1 MRFVLTALLWSAML
15 MGCSGTA
22 TVIMVRHAETTG
34 EPDDP
39 HLSDAGKKRADA
51 LIAALADTRLDTIL
65 QPDTL
70 RAKETVDPLAE
81 TLNIEPETIPIDD
94 KFGPDMVRRISM
106 GYRGK
111 TVLLVLDAGSMNELA
126 KAFGISAGV
135 KLARNVHDGLFVIT
149 HDGELSQIVRSR
161 YGSAKRSTPANAGP
175 QVEIEELKVGTGAT
189 PKKGQTVVVH
199 YTGTLQDGTQFD
211 SSRDRGKPFEFV
223 YGKGQVIRGWE
234 RGLKT
239 MKVGGRRKLTIP
251 PQLGYGSKGAGG
263 VIPPNATLIFDVELL
278 AIK

>member
-1 MRFVLTALLWSAML
+1 MRFLLTALL
-15 MGCSGTA
+15 MGAALTGCGGTA
-22 TVIMVRHAETTG
+22 TVIMVRHAETTA
-34 EPDDP
+34 EADDP
-39 HLSDAGKKRADA
+39 HLSEAGKQRADA
-51 LIAALADTRLDTIL
+51 LITALADTRLDTIL
-65 QPDTL
+65 QPNTL

-81 TLNIEPETIPIDD
+81 TLNIEPETIIIDD
-94 KFGPDMVRRISM
+94 NFGPDMVRRIWR
-106 GYRGK
+106 GYRDR
-111 TVLLVLDAGSMNELA
+111 TVLVVLDSGSMNELA

-135 KLARNVHDGLFVIT
+135 RLARNAHDGLFVIT
-149 HDGELSQIVRSR
+149 HDGELSQLVRGR
-161 YGSAKRSTPANAGP
+161 FGSAKRIKPANAGP
-175 QVEIEELKVGTGAT
+175 QIEIEEIKVGTGPS

-211 SSRDRGKPFEFV
+211 SSRDRNQPFEFV

-251 PQLGYGSKGAGG
+251 PQLAYGSKGAGG